1 MMEKAIN
8 RVYIGV
14 GLVLTLIICIIVNLV
29 ISITSDMPILQYI
42 ATAICGFAVF
52 LNLFSIKRNL
62 EVMELERQYEYLT
75 NLEKAFRGENN
86 LPKTENKLHTKCAHD
101 LCMREAE
108 GGSEYCGEC
117 IQLPT
122 KACNFC
128 KQK

>member
-14 GLVLTLIICIIVNLV
+14 GLILALTVCIIANLV
-29 ISITSDMPILQYI
+29 VSATSSMPVLNYVAI
-42 ATAICGFAVF
+42 AICGFAVV
-52 LNLFSIKRNL
+52 LNLISIRRNL
-62 EVMELERQYEYLT
+62 VVMELERQYEYLIT
-75 NLEKAFRGENN
+75 LEKAFRGKNDP
-86 LPKTENKLHTKCAHD
+86 PKTENKLHTKCAHD

-128 KQK
+128 KHG

>member
-14 GLVLTLIICIIVNLV
+14 GLILALTTCIVANLV
-29 ISITSDMPILQYI
+29 ASATSSMPVLNYI
-42 ATAICGFAVF
+42 ATAICGFGFVI
-52 LNLFSIKRNL
+52 NVITIKRNL
-62 EVMELERQYEYLT
+62 EVVELERQYEYLT
-75 NLEKAFRGENN
+75 NLEKAFRGENDP
-86 LPKTENKLHTKCAHD
+86 PKTENKLHTKCAHD

-108 GGSEYCGEC
+108 GGREYCGEC

-128 KQK
+128 KQR